1 MTRIQ
6 TVDRARPLLAALFAI
21 LLTSGCAS
29 LGPRLEP
36 PDISLVNI
44 RPLAGSG
51 FEQQFEITV
60 RVLNPNSV
68 PLEGDGLDVIL
79 DVNGQRLGR
88 ALRSEP
94 FTIPRLGDET
104 LTLVATT
111 SLLDVFRQAFALPNA
126 GGTLGYALK
135 GRVLLA
141 NSPRW
146 LSFEREGKVDLAG
159 AATR

>member
-1 MTRIQ
+1 MMRIPS
-6 TVDRARPLLAALFAI
+6 TGRARPLLAALIAV
-21 LLTSGCAS
+21 LLVSGCTT

-44 RPLAGSG
+44 RPLAGAG
-51 FEQQFEITV
+51 FEQQFEITL

-104 LTLVATT
+104 ITLVATT

-126 GGTLGYALK
+126 RGALEYALK

-146 LSFEREGKVDLAG
+146 LNFERSGSVNLAAG
-159 AATR
+159 R

>member
-1 MTRIQ
+1 MTRIYAA
-6 TVDRARPLLAALFAI
+6 TRRPDLPALLAI
-21 LLTSGCAS
+21 LLVGGCAS
-29 LGPRLEP
+29 LGPRLESP
-36 PDISLVNI
+36 EISLVNI
-44 RPLAGSG
+44 RPLTGSG

-68 PLEGDGLDVIL
+68 PLKGDGLDIRL

-94 FTIPRLGDET
+94 FTIPRLGNET
-104 LTLVATT
+104 ITLVATT

-126 GGTLGYALK
+126 GGKLDYAMT

-141 NSPRW
+141 DSPRW
-146 LSFEREGKVDLAG
+146 LKFKQEGSMNMTG
-159 AATR
+159 TR

>member
-1 MTRIQ
+1 MMRNQFTR
-6 TVDRARPLLAALFAI
+6 RPRPLLAALCAVLFV
-21 LLTSGCAS
+21 SGCAT
-29 LGPRLEP
+29 LGPRLQP

-44 RPLAGSG
+44 RPLAGTG
-51 FEQQFEITV
+51 FEQQFEITL

-104 LTLVATT
+104 IKLVATT

-126 GGTLGYALK
+126 RGTLEYALK

-141 NSPRW
+141 NSPGW
-146 LSFEREGKVDLAG
+146 LNFERSGSVNLAAG
-159 AATR
+159 R

>member
-1 MTRIQ
+1 MIRIQ
-6 TVDRARPLLAALFAI
+6 SPGRARSNLADPIGGRLD
-21 LLTSGCAS
+21 SGCTT
-29 LGPRLEP
+29 LGTRHQP
-36 PDISLVNI
+36 PEISLENI
-44 RPLAGSG
+44 RPLAGAG
-51 FEQQFEITV
+51 FEQQFESTL

-104 LTLVATT
+104 ITLVATT

-126 GGTLGYALK
+126 RGALEYALK

-146 LSFEREGKVDLAG
+146 LNFERSGSVNLAAG
-159 AATR
+159 R